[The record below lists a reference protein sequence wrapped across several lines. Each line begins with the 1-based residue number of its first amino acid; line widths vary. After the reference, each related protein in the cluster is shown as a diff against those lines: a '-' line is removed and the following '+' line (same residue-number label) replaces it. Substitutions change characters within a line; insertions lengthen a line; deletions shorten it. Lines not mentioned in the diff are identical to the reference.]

1 MVSEAPSYHETSRQ
15 RLTSPRDRRSSGLPP
30 NQGSEHAV
38 WGLLSASVRSTQLH
52 PPPFADTVPPPSRL
66 IIIPDM
72 LKNAPMFKKVQTLR
86 KQAAGG
92 GKGKGKGKDAAKK

>member
-1 MVSEAPSYHETSRQ
+1 MKPAARG
-15 RLTSPRDRRSSGLPP
+15 SPRHATGAAADYRQIKAVSTLFGAYCLPACAQP
-30 NQGSEHAV
+30 SC
-38 WGLLSASVRSTQLH
+38 T

>member
-1 MVSEAPSYHETSRQ
+1 MEPTVWQ
-15 RLTSPRDRRSSGLPP
+15 R
-30 NQGSEHAV
+30 A
-38 WGLLSASVRSTQLH
+38 LH
-52 PPPFADTVPPPSRL
+52 PAAPPPFADTVPPPSRL

-92 GKGKGKGKDAAKK
+92 SKGKGKGKDAAKK